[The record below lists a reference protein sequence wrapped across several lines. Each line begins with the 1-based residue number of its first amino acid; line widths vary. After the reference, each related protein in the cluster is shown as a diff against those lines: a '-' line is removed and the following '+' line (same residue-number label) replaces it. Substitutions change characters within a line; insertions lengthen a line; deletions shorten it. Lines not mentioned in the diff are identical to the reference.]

1 MHPEIDKMVK
11 MAQSRGFLTVA
22 QRNMI
27 LNKARELGDD
37 LVEVE
42 FVLSGIPLSDSANEN
57 VPNQNASTSFQQQNT
72 YKQAQPGSA
81 YQQQNTYQQNQYPN
95 QQPAAATSVTKAPLV
110 LGIVSTAVGAIA
122 LILEGLAI
130 FSLAA
135 GIVGLVLSNKEKTK
149 YLQAH
154 PNETNN
160 PFKAA
165 FILSIIGIALS
176 GLVVL
181 FLFM

>member
-42 FVLSGIPLSDSANEN
+42 FVLSGIPLSDSTNEH

-81 YQQQNTYQQNQYPN
+81 YQQHNSYQQNQYPN
-95 QQPAAATSVTKAPLV
+95 QQPASATSVTKAPLV
-110 LGIVSTAVGAIA
+110 LGIVSTAVGAISFGYN
-122 LILEGLAI
+122 ELAI
-130 FSLAA
+130 LSLAA
-135 GIVGLVLSNKEKTK
+135 GIVGLVLSNKEKKK
-149 YLQAH
+149 YLQTH
-154 PNETNN
+154 PNEINN

-165 FILSIIGIALS
+165 FVLSIIGIVLS
-176 GLVVL
+176 GLDLILL
-181 FLFM
+181 F